1 MDVVVSGELMTNC
14 YIIGEGGSA
23 IIVDPGTDFS
33 PIKKYLERNSLIP
46 KFVLVT
52 HAHFDHIGSVAKLK
66 RLGAKVY
73 MSKIDYSFL
82 QGAGFYDTT
91 DEQVEP
97 FEADVL
103 LNDGDEFTLL
113 NHGFRVLSTPGH
125 TPGGA
130 CYVMDGRSIFSG
142 DTLFKLTVGRWD
154 FKYGNGADLVKSLKK
169 LFALSGDYEVYP
181 GHGDKTTLDFERK
194 YNPYATI

>member
-14 YIIGEGGSA
+14 YIIGEGTEA

-33 PIKKYLERNSLIP
+33 PIKKYLERNSLKP
-46 KFVLVT
+46 KYVLVT
-52 HAHFDHIGSVAKLK
+52 HAHFDHIGSVAQLK
-66 RLGAKVY
+66 KLGATVY
-73 MSKIDYSFL
+73 MSEIDYTFL
-82 QGAGFYDTT
+82 RGADFFDTT

-97 FEADVL
+97 FNADVL

-113 NHGFRVLSTPGH
+113 NHDFRVIHTPGH
-125 TPGGA
+125 TPGGV
-130 CYVMDGRSIFSG
+130 CYVMDNKRIFSG

-169 LFALSGDYEVYP
+169 LFALPGDYEVYP
-181 GHGDKTTLDFERK
+181 GHGEETTLDFERK
-194 YNPYATI
+194 YNPYVAI